1 MFILPPLPYPYS
13 ALDPILSDDTLR
25 VHHDRHHKAYVDKTN
40 DLARAAGLDGKSLE
54 DVVREASKTGNRPLF
69 NNAAQAWNHAF
80 FWASMS
86 PDRQAPPAELKTAID
101 RDFGDQAGLKTA
113 LAPGGKSCSG
123 RLKAALEDAFGSVG
137 DFEDRFITEGVAHFG
152 SGWVWLVT
160 GSEGL
165 KVIST
170 HDADDTLVKDGLFPL
185 LVCDLWEHAYY
196 LDYQNERPEYLKAWL
211 DKAANYAFAE
221 QQWLAAQDQGQDQ
234 GQDAGK
240 AKLAFRYPQAGED
253 LGGSTGVSGD
263 PSHHL

>member
-80 FWASMS
+80 YWCSM
-86 PDRQAPPAELKTAID
+86 
-101 RDFGDQAGLKTA
+101 
-113 LAPGGKSCSG
+113 APGGKSCSG